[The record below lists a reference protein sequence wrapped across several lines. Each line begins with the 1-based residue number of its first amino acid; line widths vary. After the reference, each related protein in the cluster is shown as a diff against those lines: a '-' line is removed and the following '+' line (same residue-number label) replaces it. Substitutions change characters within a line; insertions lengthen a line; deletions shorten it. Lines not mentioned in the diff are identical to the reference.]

1 MGIDSHFIQKGLH
14 HSDIRDIYMNYIL
27 LRVFMIFMVTDSASP
42 ISRDLYFKG
51 LLEYS
56 VKVFPLVHDE

>member
-1 MGIDSHFIQKGLH
+1 MNSYFIQKGLH
-14 HSDIRDIYMNYIL
+14 HSDIRTSHMSYIL